1 MSFFVKSLLGEEK
14 TNGNGANHVRYK
26 KTCDVILIPSKEEYV
41 EFGIQLWYKPKDFK
55 IAKAE
60 AKEEL
65 RELLEYLPQLSF
77 SSALTL
83 LYQPSKPSTVHST
96 TSITRNGNKISD
108 VSDVDAISP
117 WSDCMDIAAEVES
130 PAAAAVLQRIL

>member
-1 MSFFVKSLLGEEK
+1 MKSLLGEEK
-14 TNGNGANHVRYK
+14 TNGNSANHVRYK

-96 TSITRNGNKISD
+96 TFITRNGNKISD
-108 VSDVDAISP
+108 VSDVDAISS

>member
-14 TNGNGANHVRYK
+14 TNGNSANHVRYK

-65 RELLEYLPQLSF
+65 RELLEYLPHLSF

-96 TSITRNGNKISD
+96 TSITNKISD